1 MTKRL
6 VIGGPMHGQTMT
18 DRPTDGALYFP
29 DVVAFDAIKVYVWR
43 HIGIIRCADKV
54 RRLLGL

>member
-1 MTKRL
+1 
-6 VIGGPMHGQTMT
+6 MHGQIIE

-43 HIGIIRCADKV
+43 HIGIIRCAEKV
-54 RRLLGL
+54 RSLLKL